1 MLCLSYCLQQ
11 GPKHSFYILT
21 LSTTTFFDYNT
32 LSIYLLF
39 LGLSQ
44 KPLPWL
50 LVNKLL
56 VLFFWHPKHTTK
68 YTTKMRF
75 KMRFIMRFNY
85 LPDITKWF
93 SNRVHI
99 ESFTTKMRFKYWFDI
114 TKMRMYIKLSH
125 IQPKWD
131 SNNKTHNQN
140 VHQIESYT
148 TKMRFNY
155 LPDIT
160 KKLTIHMR

>member
-1 MLCLSYCLQQ
+1 MLCLLYCLQQ

-75 KMRFIMRFNY
+75 IMRFNY

-93 SNRVHI
+93 SDRVHI

-114 TKMRMYIKLSH
+114 TKMRMYINKDIYNQNEIHTIRLTTRMYIKLSH

-131 SNNKTHNQN
+131 S
-140 VHQIESYT
+140 
-148 TKMRFNY
+148 
-155 LPDIT
+155 
-160 KKLTIHMR
+160 TIY